1 MEEPTTTIPAS
12 DVEPTTTTSTTT
24 IPASEPMEEP
34 SLPPTPA
41 TPKIQPMSM
50 TSSIS
55 VSTSIPSIQITPAIV
70 KTPISITLVKSPQS
84 DDKKEVTID
93 VSDNAS
99 DAAPAPSTTTSDVA
113 DVTPVPVSVSEVAD
127 IVLPVDDVTP
137 VPPKKVSETLMV
149 KLQAMMSV
157 KVNPAI
163 LTLISTLE
171 HEPMFFD
178 TELVNILGEIVKD
191 GVINSADIPQLLVLV
206 ERLITLLS
214 AHSPIKI
221 VDLGELCLDV
231 VHLVLTVVLEEK
243 LVPGLS
249 PATVAVI
256 ESVLKSCVAM
266 SGHIYIHKP
275 KRGWLALC
283 KSCF

>member
-1 MEEPTTTIPAS
+1 MEEPTTIPAS
-12 DVEPTTTTSTTT
+12 DVEHTTTTTTT

-55 VSTSIPSIQITPAIV
+55 VSTSIPSIQITPAVV

-84 DDKKEVTID
+84 DDKKEVTMD

-99 DAAPAPSTTTSDVA
+99 DLATASSTTSDVVNA
-113 DVTPVPVSVSEVAD
+113 VMVV
-127 IVLPVDDVTP
+127 VDGVIP
-137 VPPKKVSETLMV
+137 LLPKKVSETLLV

-163 LTLISTLE
+163 LALISTLE

-214 AHSPIKI
+214 AHSPIQR

-231 VHLVLTVVLEEK
+231 VHLVLTIVLEEK

-249 PATVAVI
+249 PATVAVM

-275 KRGWLALC
+275 KRGWLSLC